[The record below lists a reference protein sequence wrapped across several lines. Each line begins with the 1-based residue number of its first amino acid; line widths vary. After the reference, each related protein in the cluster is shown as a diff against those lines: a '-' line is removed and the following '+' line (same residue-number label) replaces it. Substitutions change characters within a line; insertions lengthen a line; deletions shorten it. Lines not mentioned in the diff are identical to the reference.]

1 MEENKCSGSLG
12 KYVFRL
18 SPFHRQ
24 LPYFHDQSFPFE
36 QENIVIFGTP
46 SHGGSYKITVV
57 CLSTCPSVSLSTSCP
72 SVRLSVRH
80 FFRNGSL
87 VFSVFCR
94 VVDNWNIQKL
104 TESFSRKIHFAQKWP
119 QIFFFFGFSEKSLL

>member
-24 LPYFHDQSFPFE
+24 LTDFHDQSFPFE

-57 CLSTCPSVSLSTSCP
+57 CLSTCPSVSLSTICP

-80 FFRNGSL
+80 FFQEWLIS
-87 VFSVFCR
+87 FFCFLHGGR
-94 VVDNWNIQKL
+94 
-104 TESFSRKIHFAQKWP
+104 
-119 QIFFFFGFSEKSLL
+119 